1 MEENEQDMLAMMER
15 FRRLQKIM
23 QPPQNTVALPQKE
36 EPKQPWEEKSENML
50 LAAIPFLD
58 LEYQQGIYVMVRL
71 MELRRVLDGGLLVTR
86 SKEELPPMVRRRRM
100 LAAVRQYLSPTE
112 QSQLDNMLKMMDM
125 KQIMEQK
132 EVFDGKYM
140 DKTRNTGIGGKKN
153 CHSQRGTTKM

>member
-1 MEENEQDMLAMMER
+1 MEEQETDVLAMMER

-23 QPPQNTVALPQKE
+23 QPPKKNTVALPQKE
-36 EPKQPWEEKSENML
+36 IQPWEERNETMI

-71 MELRRVLDGGLLVTR
+71 MELRRVLDGGLLVAR
-86 SKEELPPMVRRRRM
+86 SKEEVPPAVRRRRM
-100 LAAVRQYLSPTE
+100 LAAIRPYLSTE
-112 QSQLDNMLKMMDM
+112 EQAQLDHVLQMMDV

-140 DKTRNTGIGGKKN
+140 DKTRNTGVGCRTHCNPK
-153 CHSQRGTTKM
+153 RGATKM